1 MTIEKMCSSFSGLKL
16 KIKQT
21 RRTVP
26 TQRAVSAATAASRW
40 AGLQIMHPKQNPTR
54 HAEKATN
61 QENRNYFCSKKRK
74 TKIIPLKKGNQKL
87 LSQKKE
93 NRNYSIIILFLS
105 NYSIIVR
112 NQKARRLLWIGP
124 VFYHRSFLFFFSS
137 QVLVFHPALSPNLC
151 SSQSDR

>member
-1 MTIEKMCSSFSGLKL
+1 MTIEKMGSSFSGLKL

-61 QENRNYFCSKKRK
+61 
-74 TKIIPLKKGNQKL
+74 
-87 LSQKKE
+87 
-93 NRNYSIIILFLS
+93 
-105 NYSIIVR
+105 
-112 NQKARRLLWIGP
+112 
-124 VFYHRSFLFFFSS
+124 
-137 QVLVFHPALSPNLC
+137 
-151 SSQSDR
+151 